1 MCYAMTIVS
10 PLGRLFKQ
18 MLPIKTTYKM
28 FKLIK
33 GVINRVNNILN
44 NKNKGFSITISKH
57 LATFRNR
64 KKKAQFNTKNIIPK
78 INQKISIIRIN
89 AFNIKNIFDKMPII
103 QKEI

>member
-18 MLPIKTTYKM
+18 MLPIRTTYKM

-44 NKNKGFSITISKH
+44 NKNKGFLITISKH

-64 KKKAQFNTKNIIPK
+64 KKKPHLTRKTSYQR
-78 INQKISIIRIN
+78 SIKKFLLLESIRLT
-89 AFNIKNIFDKMPII
+89 
-103 QKEI
+103 